1 LCYNPARSRNPKN
14 RKESNMFGFGDLG
27 VTLAYLLTLFS
38 VVLSIVY
45 AIRKWNAEE
54 EMPAAHHPP
63 EENLEFEDEV

>member
-1 LCYNPARSRNPKN
+1 
-14 RKESNMFGFGDLG
+14 MFGFGDLG